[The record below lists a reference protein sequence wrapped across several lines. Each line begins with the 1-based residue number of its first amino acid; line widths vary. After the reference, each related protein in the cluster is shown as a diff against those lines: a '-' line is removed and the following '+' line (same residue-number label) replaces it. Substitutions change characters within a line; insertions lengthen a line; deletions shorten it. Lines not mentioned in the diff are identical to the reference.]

1 MKSDVFGR
9 RALAVFSSSRFS
21 SSWFSSSR
29 IASNAFILAMFVLTM
44 VGAMTRPAFAQKKE
58 VVWSAAEK
66 PLAEAIRGLRG
77 LADDVRPQATK
88 DLALKIRQLPA
99 TENKL
104 QLAVGLAGR
113 ATEGDPGHDTLQEV
127 ATTLAETLRERPVP
141 WPEAKPA
148 EGGQAAAGTSEKGGE
163 SVHPGE
169 SGAAREPAYP
179 YIELATLVRYEHV
192 EAALDN
198 PQFAAAL
205 ARLEADDRKREHPEF
220 MLQDLTGKAWSFGE
234 LRGKVV
240 LVNFWATWCPPCR
253 KEMPDLETLYERFGP
268 KGLVVLAISDEEAAK
283 VEPFIRERGVRF
295 PVLLD
300 PGRKVNEKFI
310 VEGIPKS
317 FVYDREGKLV
327 AQSIDMRT
335 QKQFLEMLR
344 KAGLE

>member
-1 MKSDVFGR
+1 LPL
-9 RALAVFSSSRFS
+9 LAFAACCLQFT
-21 SSWFSSSR
+21 
-29 IASNAFILAMFVLTM
+29 L
-44 VGAMTRPAFAQKKE
+44 AQKKE
-58 VVWSAAEK
+58 IVWSADEK
-66 PLAEAIRGLRG
+66 PIADQIHGLRG
-77 LADDVRPQATK
+77 LADDVRAGTTK
-88 DLALKIRQLPA
+88 DLALKIRKLPA

-104 QLAVGLAGR
+104 RLAVGLAGLS
-113 ATEGDPGHDTLQEV
+113 TEGDFGHDTLQEV

-141 WPEAKPA
+141 WA
-148 EGGQAAAGTSEKGGE
+148 EVKNSDATGNA
-163 SVHPGE
+163 P
-169 SGAAREPAYP
+169 AAREPAHP

-192 EAALDN
+192 EAALNDEE
-198 PQFAAAL
+198 QFRAAM

-220 MLQDLTGKAWSFGE
+220 TLKDLSGKTWTFSE

-253 KEMPDLETLYERFGP
+253 KEMPDLETLYGRFGS
-268 KGLVVLAISDEEAAK
+268 KGFVVLGISDEEVAK
-283 VEPFIRERGVRF
+283 VEPFIRERKVSF

-300 PGRKVNEKFI
+300 PGRKVNEMFV

-335 QKQFLEMLR
+335 QKQFLEMLA